1 MNIKRSNTK
10 TGFTLVEVLVVVVIL
25 GVVAAIVIP
34 HISNDAGLQLT
45 ACSRLLVSDLLY
57 VQNQAIV
64 QQRQHSMT
72 FDTDAQNYQLTLT
85 ENDNSETVL
94 IHPTRKD
101 AYSQPL
107 GTGDG
112 FDKVSIDSFDFAG
125 GPVIRFDSLGAPAN
139 VSDPAHSWVVLR
151 AGEATLTITV
161 APITGRIT
169 VN

>member
-10 TGFTLVEVLVVVVIL
+10 TGFTLVEVLVVLVIL
-25 GVVAAIVIP
+25 GVVSAIVIP

-94 IHPTRKD
+94 IHV
-101 AYSQPL
+101 
-107 GTGDG
+107 G
-112 FDKVSIDSFDFAG
+112 
-125 GPVIRFDSLGAPAN
+125 
-139 VSDPAHSWVVLR
+139 H
-151 AGEATLTITV
+151 
-161 APITGRIT
+161 
-169 VN
+169 